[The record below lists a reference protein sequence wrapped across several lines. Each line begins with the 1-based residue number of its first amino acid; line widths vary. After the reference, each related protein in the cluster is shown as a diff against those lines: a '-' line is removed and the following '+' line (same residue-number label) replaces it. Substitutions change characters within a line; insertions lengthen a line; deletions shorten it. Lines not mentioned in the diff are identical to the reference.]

1 MRVWKRRRAAL
12 PVRRSHDAHIQS
24 VVDVKADPRAL
35 FALLPT
41 MEMFDV

>member
-1 MRVWKRRRAAL
+1 MRAWKRRRAAV
-12 PVRRSHDAHIQS
+12 PVRRSRDAHIQA

-35 FALLPT
+35 FALLAT